1 MANLTLAQDV
11 VRRLG
16 TPRIQAALQTLV
28 DPFRSVDAL
37 PLSLSGALQETPVHG
52 MPAPHLLLRAAAHL
66 QPPPSPGWSV
76 TLPAAVELATAQ
88 PSWPAVTTGS
98 AFLSAWLKRL
108 RIPSGVTVD
117 WRSLQTAAAIPGCA
131 VDVLCAV
138 TLSPLDP
145 PEAAMARGALLD
157 RMEARSLDGAGA
169 VLALESA
176 LLGTLGPR
184 DRFNRKTR
192 EYVAAMQDPVSGLWP
207 AAAEDAVEVT
217 FFALLLLMRG
227 G

>member
-16 TPRIQAALQTLV
+16 APRMQAALLTLV

-37 PLSLSGALQETPVHG
+37 PLSLAAAWEETPAYG
-52 MPAPHLLLRAAAHL
+52 MPAPQLLLRAAAHL
-66 QPPPSPGWSV
+66 QPPPSPGWSK
-76 TLPAAVELATAQ
+76 TLPAAVQHAVDRPA
-88 PSWPAVTTGS
+88 WPGVTTGP
-98 AFLSAWLKRL
+98 AFLSAWLNRL
-108 RIPSGVTVD
+108 RIPSTVKVD
-117 WRSLQTAAAIPGCA
+117 WPALRAAAAEPGCA
-131 VDVLCAV
+131 VDALCAV
-138 TLSPLDP
+138 TLAPLDP

-157 RMEARSLDGAGA
+157 RMDSRTLDGPGA

-184 DRFNRKTR
+184 DRFNRRAR
-192 EYVAAMQDPVSGLWP
+192 EYVATMQDPVSGLWP
-207 AAAEDAVEVT
+207 APAEDSVEVT